1 MFSATIFYMMQKVFI
16 LYLNTHLQSTMHR
29 SSSNLKLGTFCS
41 LIQQNDLA
49 PDKCTSARHVTK
61 HNSVFQTPTDLGTGF
76 LHFSTWCDCRFLSPQ
91 FIPIHTNPIPITL
104 MIILKSFMALHRGSF
119 LSLISLSSTG
129 RSTISCYSRCKR
141 WRCVPFATFSAAA
154 VSTRYT
160 GCYCCWCRCSTLC
173 FYRFSTD
180 SLHPPRARWKPSC
193 LYKWKHFFTFP
204 RWIFPEQCSSAPSPA
219 STHPSTTSP
228 GSGFHR
234 WVFSPST
241 APSHSFTHSWW
252 LAPNPLCTFHWPNA
266 NKLTWII

>member
-1 MFSATIFYMMQKVFI
+1 MTW
-16 LYLNTHLQSTMHR
+16 HL
-29 SSSNLKLGTFCS
+29 
-41 LIQQNDLA
+41 
-49 PDKCTSARHVTK
+49 TSAQAHVTLQNTNPFSK
-61 HNSVFQTPTDLGTGF
+61 HRQTWVPTGF

-129 RSTISCYSRCKR
+129 RSTS
-141 WRCVPFATFSAAA
+141 VVTPVASAAFHLPHS
-154 VSTRYT
+154 VQQQCLLGRYT

-204 RWIFPEQCSSAPSPA
+204 RWIFPEHCSSYTSIHS

-228 GSGFHR
+228 GSGYHR
-234 WVFSPST
+234 WVFSPSN
-241 APSHSFTHSWW
+241 APTHSFTHSWW